1 LLAPRL
7 FHLRSASTP
16 ANSLANNSISSGMIA
31 DGAVN
36 TVEALAGK
44 TPAGTGSPSASPEK
58 P

>member
-1 LLAPRL
+1 
-7 FHLRSASTP
+7 
-16 ANSLANNSISSGMIA
+16 MIA

-44 TPAGTGSPSASPEK
+44 TPAETGSPSASPEK